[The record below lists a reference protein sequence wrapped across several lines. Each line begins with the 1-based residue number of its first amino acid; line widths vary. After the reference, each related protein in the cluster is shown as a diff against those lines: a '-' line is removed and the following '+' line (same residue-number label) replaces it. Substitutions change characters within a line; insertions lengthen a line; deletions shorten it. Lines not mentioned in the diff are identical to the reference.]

1 MISTLSTFSSPA
13 SREICNHLW
22 QSTLFAI
29 VVTLLALAL
38 RKYPARARYWLW
50 MAASAKFLVPFSL
63 LIAAGS
69 HLARPTH
76 ATQTSAYISIDQMSQ
91 PFTSASDL
99 QTIPITSQP
108 TAAHHILTL
117 STVLVAVW
125 LCGFLVVLTRWLIQW
140 SRVAIAIRNATPLRE
155 GRVVEILRRIE
166 RLAHVPH
173 SISILS
179 SSGPMEPGVFGVLRP
194 VLLWPEAISPHL
206 DDVHLEAVLAH
217 EAAHV
222 RRRDNLSSLLHMLVE
237 AVFWFHPFV
246 WWMESQLVK
255 ERERACDEE
264 VLLLCKQPK
273 AYAESILKVCEL
285 CIEFPLTCVSGI
297 TGADLKQ
304 RVVQIMTAATAR
316 KLGPTAKLLL
326 LAAGLLVAAV
336 PVLAG
341 RGRAMR
347 SFSSLTIAR
356 PLNALPEK
364 PSVDGVDVPLPST
377 ASSTLSTP
385 LALAAQVSPLPS
397 IPIPTKQP
405 EFDVA
410 TIKPNDPS
418 SHGGATAWT
427 HTSRNELK
435 IMGSFKTLL
444 KAAYGIEDLQIS
456 GGPKWLDSDLFD
468 IDAKASSPFASPAEM
483 KLMLRAL
490 LQQRFKLSTHT
501 ETNALPVYSLVVAK
515 TGAKL
520 QPANA
525 FSVPGYD
532 NGPTLVRGTL
542 DTAQLAHLLTPVLG
556 RTVIDNT
563 GLHGNYKIDITWA
576 EDDQPSGPSLF
587 TAIQEQ
593 LGLKLEPK
601 KGPVEILVIDSAQKP
616 SLDGAEIHDH
626 PAAFEDQLGLKVKPT

>member
-1 MISTLSTFSSPA
+1 MISTFSTFSSPA

-22 QSTLFAI
+22 QSTLFAL

-50 MAASAKFLVPFSL
+50 MAASAKFLVPFAL
-63 LIAAGS
+63 LIAAGG
-69 HLARPTH
+69 HLARPAH
-76 ATQTSAYISIDQMSQ
+76 AIQTSAYIAIDEMSQ
-91 PFTSASDL
+91 PFASGL
-99 QTIPITSQP
+99 QTISIPSQP
-108 TAAHHILTL
+108 TTAYHILTL
-117 STVLVAVW
+117 STVLAAVW
-125 LCGFLVVLTRWLIQW
+125 LCGLLVVLTRWLIQW
-140 SRVAIAIRNATPLRE
+140 SRVASTIRNATPLRE

-166 RLAHVPH
+166 RLAGIP
-173 SISILS
+173 SPISILS
-179 SSGPMEPGVFGVLRP
+179 SSGSMEPGVFGVLRP

-222 RRRDNLSSLLHMLVE
+222 RRRDNLTSLLHMLVE
-237 AVFWFHPFV
+237 AIFWFHPLV

-264 VLLLCKQPK
+264 VLLLCKQPRV
-273 AYAESILKVCEL
+273 YAESILKVCEI

-304 RVVQIMTAATAR
+304 RVGQIMTAATAR
-316 KLGPTAKLLL
+316 KLGPAAKLLL

-347 SFSSLTIAR
+347 SLSSVIIAPR
-356 PLNALPEK
+356 SNALPEK
-364 PSVDGVDVPLPST
+364 PSVDDAELPSPNS
-377 ASSTLSTP
+377 AEGMLSGP
-385 LALAAQVSPLPS
+385 PALAAQVSPPAA
-397 IPIPTKQP
+397 IPTPAKLP
-405 EFDVA
+405 EFEVA

-418 SHGGATAWT
+418 SHGGALAWT
-427 HTSRNELK
+427 QTTRNELK
-435 IMGSFKTLL
+435 IMGSL
-444 KAAYGIEDLQIS
+444 KFLIKYAYGIEDVQIS

-468 IDAKASSPFASPAEM
+468 VDAKASSLFASPAEM

-490 LQQRFKLSTHT
+490 LQQRFQLSAHT

-520 QPANA
+520 ERANA
-525 FSVPGYD
+525 FSVAGYG
-532 NGPTLVRGTL
+532 NGPTMVRGTL

-556 RTVIDNT
+556 RTVVDNT
-563 GLHGNYKIDITWA
+563 GLHGNYKMDITWA
-576 EDDQPSGPSLF
+576 ADDQPSGPSLF
-587 TAIQEQ
+587 TVIQEQ
-593 LGLKLEPK
+593 LGLKLEST
-601 KGPVEILVIDSAQKP
+601 KGPVEVLVIDSAQMP
-616 SLDGAEIHDH
+616 SEN
-626 PAAFEDQLGLKVKPT
+626 